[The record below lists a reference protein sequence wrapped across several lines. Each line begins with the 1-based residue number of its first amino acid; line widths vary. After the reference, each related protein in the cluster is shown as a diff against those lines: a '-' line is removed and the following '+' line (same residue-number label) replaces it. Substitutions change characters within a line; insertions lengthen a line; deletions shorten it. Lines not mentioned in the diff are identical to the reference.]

1 MKSWKLFE
9 KHEEVSSLIQI
20 YFDDNPIRNLEEVPP
35 FIPSIKTVEYIKSDP
50 VILFDLFK
58 ISYQVLKCVV
68 RKELEI

>member
-1 MKSWKLFE
+1 M
-9 KHEEVSSLIQI
+9 SSLIQI

-35 FIPSIKTVEYIKSDP
+35 FNPSIKTVEYIKSDP